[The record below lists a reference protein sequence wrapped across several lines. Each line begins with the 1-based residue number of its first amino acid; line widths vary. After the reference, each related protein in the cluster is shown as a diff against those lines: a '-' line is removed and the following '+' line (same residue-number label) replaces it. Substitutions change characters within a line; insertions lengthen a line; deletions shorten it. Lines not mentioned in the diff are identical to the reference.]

1 MLSSDEIINAK
12 INSRCKRSEISKK
25 ESIKNILKDCCNEFN
40 VDVPHLICCDTVT
53 KNFSAFA
60 LHGID
65 YIIYDNCLTESLY
78 LFNAIIYNGND
89 VNDINKFFYKLFAE
103 ELILRN
109 NLPHSLYFTGKYR
122 KLQFSFED
130 NDNLKDVDD
139 QLARQ
144 IYFLIG
150 HELTHLS
157 LQNHRIE
164 ISQQFRELVLVA
176 VRLLTKRFIS
186 EKRDEIEV
194 LSEVSG
200 YFIKNDSF
208 NNMDEYIKQL
218 AYSEHFAH
226 FVEEC
231 FCDFQGFKLLLE
243 HYSNPNASIY
253 AISNAL
259 NYLIMQE
266 SLRSDLSEGVVN
278 ISNIKKEAD
287 DTLYFS
293 VLRIQMLL
301 IILEMNELDSIKIAY
316 DKTYDSC
323 LLTEQLE
330 QFILNLPDKTILEK
344 LDDELLPKISKKQ
357 ITRSLIKQLNYCH
370 LL

>member
-1 MLSSDEIINAK
+1 MISSEEIINAK
-12 INSRCKRSEISKK
+12 IDSRCKRNEVSKK
-25 ESIKNILKDCCNEFN
+25 ESVMTILEDCCIELN
-40 VDVPHLICCDTVT
+40 VDVPQLICCDTLT
-53 KNFSAFA
+53 KNYSAFV
-60 LHGID
+60 LQGKK
-65 YIIYDNCLTESLY
+65 YIIYDNGLTESLY
-78 LFNAIIYNGND
+78 LFNAILFEGN
-89 VNDINKFFYKLFAE
+89 NTEDIDKFFYKLFAE
-103 ELILRN
+103 ELILVN

-122 KLQFSFED
+122 ELQFSFED
-130 NDNLKDVDD
+130 NDDLQDVND
-139 QLARQ
+139 QLSRQ
-144 IYFLIG
+144 IYFLLG

-157 LQNHRIE
+157 LKNYKIE
-164 ISQQFRELVLVA
+164 VPTQFHDLVLVA

-186 EKRDEIEV
+186 ETRDEKQV
-194 LSEVSG
+194 LSEISG
-200 YFIKNDSF
+200 YFIKNARF
-208 NNMDEYIKQL
+208 NSIEEYIKQL
-218 AYSEHFAH
+218 ENSEHFTH

-278 ISNIKKEAD
+278 INNIKKEAG

-301 IILEMNELDSIKIAY
+301 IVLEMNKLDGIKIAY

-323 LLTEQLE
+323 ILTEQLE
-330 QFILNLPDKTILEK
+330 QFILSLPDKTILDK
-344 LDDELLPKISKKQ
+344 LDDDLLPKISKKQ
-357 ITRSLIKQLNYCH
+357 IVSSLIKQLNYCH

>member
-1 MLSSDEIINAK
+1 MLSSDVIINAK
-12 INSRCKRSEISKK
+12 IDTRCKRNEISKK
-25 ESIKNILKDCCNEFN
+25 ESIMSILTDCCNELY
-40 VDVPHLICCDTVT
+40 VDTPHLICCDTIT
-53 KNFSAFA
+53 RNFSVFT
-60 LHGID
+60 LRGKD

-78 LFNAIIYNGND
+78 LFNAIIYNGNN

-109 NLPHSLYFTGKYR
+109 NLPHSLYFIGKYR
-122 KLQFSFED
+122 ESAFSFED

-139 QLARQ
+139 QLTRQ

-157 LQNHRIE
+157 LQNRRIK
-164 ISQQFRELVLVA
+164 ISKQFHKLVLVA
-176 VRLLTKRFIS
+176 VRLLAKRFIS
-186 EKRDEIEV
+186 EKRDETQV
-194 LSEVSG
+194 LSEISG
-200 YFIKNDSF
+200 YFIKNNSF
-208 NNMDEYIKQL
+208 NNTEEYIRQL
-218 AYSEHFAH
+218 NHSEHFAH

-243 HYSNPNASIY
+243 HYSNPNTSIY

-278 ISNIKKEAD
+278 ISDIKKEAV

-323 LLTEQLE
+323 LLIEQLE
-330 QFILNLPDKTILEK
+330 QFIMNLPDKFILEK
-344 LDDELLPKISKKQ
+344 LDDQLLPKISKKK
-357 ITRSLIKQLNYCH
+357 IIRSLIKQLNYCH